1 MRMNK
6 PAKKSLVSKL
16 RFPEFREAGE
26 WEAESLETVAA
37 FVNEKITV
45 ELVALE
51 NYVSTEN
58 ILPDYG
64 GIDKASK
71 LPTTGSVTWFKLND
85 TLFSNIRPYLKKVW
99 TSDKEGGASND
110 VIVIRAEQRLLPQYL
125 SGLLKNDTFINY
137 VMSGAKGVK
146 MPRGDIGSIRAYPV
160 PYPSKSEQQ
169 KIADCLSSLDDLIS
183 AQAQK
188 IDALKTHKKG
198 LMQQLFPAEGETV
211 PKLRFPEFSW
221 DWIPYKIGDFIE
233 SYCGGAALTPSDFS
247 LTPDYEVIPK
257 KAITEG
263 GWLRID
269 SQNPTYC
276 NEVFYKN
283 NLQSVVDSTYLITT
297 LRDLVPSGP
306 SIGYIVK
313 YKKNK
318 KYLLAQ
324 GVYGFKTKQDI
335 FSDFLIH
342 FSNSNVYRKMM
353 QSVMVGS
360 TQVHIRTSIFF
371 DIPIFIP
378 TLKEQQKVADCLSS
392 LDDLITAHTQKL
404 DALKNLKKGL
414 MQQLFP
420 AIDEVSA

>member
-6 PAKKSLVSKL
+6 PAKKSLVPKL

-211 PKLRFPEFSW
+211 PKLRFSEFREAGEW
-221 DWIPYKIGDFIE
+221 E
-233 SYCGGAALTPSDFS
+233 N
-247 LTPDYEVIPK
+247 
-257 KAITEG
+257 TELG
-263 GWLRID
+263 
-269 SQNPTYC
+269 SHC
-276 NEVFYKN
+276 N
-283 NLQSVVDSTYLITT
+283 ITT
-297 LRDLVPSGP
+297 GKLDANAMVENGKYRFYTCAKDYYFIDEYAFNTNALLISGNGANVGYIHHYEGKFNAYQRTYVLDKFDQEIIFIKYFLEKNLHKRISTEKKEGNTPYIIMSTLSEMAVNFP
-306 SIGYIVK
+306 SI
-313 YKKNK
+313 
-318 KYLLAQ
+318 
-324 GVYGFKTKQDI
+324 D
-335 FSDFLIH
+335 
-342 FSNSNVYRKMM
+342 
-353 QSVMVGS
+353 
-360 TQVHIRTSIFF
+360 
-371 DIPIFIP
+371 
-378 TLKEQQKVADCLSS
+378 EQQKIADCLSS
-392 LDDLITAHTQKL
+392 LDDLISAHTQKL